1 MLDGNPPRQRTAQPF
16 GHGRSQLS
24 PFRHLIPTRMTN
36 QYRNPF
42 SLKRQPRVVSVVLLI
57 GLAIAVAGA
66 FAVLVRLVASNGTL
80 SGGPPVAATSPE
92 AGGGCAPPDQPR
104 TLLPL
109 ADAAHWRTYSDPSY
123 SLSFRY
129 PENFSNPM
137 VAAHPGDQLSG
148 PYESIVF
155 NAAGG
160 PPLVCV
166 ELATFEGYV
175 QSGGKA
181 NPVKQEDLDILK
193 RGYEGA
199 RLASLDGELIPT
211 GGTGYAS
218 TDSHYLELPGTP
230 WRGYYRFNQPETG
243 DRIAE
248 QHADI
253 RKTGEL
259 RMDSLL
265 VELTDGRDAI
275 VQMNVYNQARAG
287 ASDYRPFLP
296 PTCPGTGVSAC
307 PVNAQLLSQFDEVY
321 RPMLLTLA
329 QSR

>member
-1 MLDGNPPRQRTAQPF
+1 M
-16 GHGRSQLS
+16 
-24 PFRHLIPTRMTN
+24 
-36 QYRNPF
+36 
-42 SLKRQPRVVSVVLLI
+42 VLI
-57 GLAIAVAGA
+57 GSAIAVTGA
-66 FAVLVRLVASNGTL
+66 FDVLARHVPPGGVPSGGTL
-80 SGGPPVAATSPE
+80 AAAPSPE
-92 AGGGCAPPDQPR
+92 ASGGCVPPDQPR

-129 PENFSNPM
+129 PDNFSGPT
-137 VAAHPGDQLSG
+137 VATHPGDQLSG
-148 PYESIVF
+148 PYKSIVF
-155 NAAGG
+155 NAAAG

-175 QSGGKA
+175 QSGGKV

-193 RGYEGA
+193 RGYENA
-199 RLASLDGELIPT
+199 QLAGVDGELIPT

-218 TDSHYLELPGTP
+218 TDSRYLGLPGTL

-243 DRIAE
+243 ERIEGQYAGIRNRGE
-248 QHADI
+248 Q
-253 RKTGEL
+253 

-265 VELTDGRDAI
+265 VELTDGKDTI
-275 VQMNVYNQARAG
+275 VQMSVYNQARAE
-287 ASDYRPFLP
+287 APEYRPFLP

-321 RPMLLTLA
+321 KPMLQSLA
-329 QSR
+329 LGR